1 MPKYI
6 EAVSA
11 ATTIAEKHGIP
22 IAELVDTFA
31 EIPDAD
37 AAPVRHGRWYRP
49 YISWFFPFKI
59 KNPYCYCTNCAQPIK
74 PKRKTNYCPGC
85 GAKMDGE
92 AETQQPHGIDAFLDE
107 CPICSNKNSELCDE
121 CRCEKRGAFLPE
133 NKLSKRSAADAAEH
147 KTIRERFE
155 AAFPRCRIDEYG
167 EPAEICPASL
177 AGKECPATDKRTCM
191 NCPAWD
197 WPAE

>member
-1 MPKYI
+1 
-6 EAVSA
+6 
-11 ATTIAEKHGIP
+11 
-22 IAELVDTFA
+22 
-31 EIPDAD
+31 
-37 AAPVRHGRWYRP
+37 
-49 YISWFFPFKI
+49 
-59 KNPYCYCTNCAQPIK
+59 
-74 PKRKTNYCPGC
+74 
-85 GAKMDGE
+85 MDGE

-177 AGKECPATDKRTCM
+177 AGKECPATDKPTCM

>member
-11 ATTIAEKHGIP
+11 ATIIAEKHGTP

-37 AAPVRHGRWYRP
+37 VAQVRQG
-49 YISWFFPFKI
+49 
-59 KNPYCYCTNCAQPIK
+59 
-74 PKRKTNYCPGC
+74 KR
-85 GAKMDGE
+85 
-92 AETQQPHGIDAFLDE
+92 
-107 CPICSNKNSELCDE
+107 
-121 CRCEKRGAFLPE
+121 
-133 NKLSKRSAADAAEH
+133 
-147 KTIRERFE
+147 TIRERFE

-177 AGKECPATDKRTCM
+177 AGKECPATDKPTCM